1 MSDKDNLLPDDPAS
15 PNEISVEV
23 DNVQPPAGNA
33 SEGLFVRLSILNTI
47 IAVAGVFTGAVA
59 LWAALQES
67 EAVRKQSAAAVW
79 PFVQLSTTDYADE
92 KGAFFALSLTNAGIG
107 PARIEAMY
115 VQLADGVVHDWGEA
129 VTALVPDGTRPVWG
143 QQFSIGRVLRPG
155 ETAELITTRD
165 ENLARAFAAAVL
177 EPENRIAFCYCSIF
191 DECWLAD
198 SQDNIQRPTMVVKCP
213 AYGGD
218 GFRY

>member
-1 MSDKDNLLPDDPAS
+1 MSDKENPQPEDPAL
-15 PNEISVEV
+15 PEEISVEV
-23 DNVQPPAGNA
+23 ENVQPPPAGA
-33 SEGLFVRLSILNTI
+33 SEGLFIRLSVLNTI

-67 EAVRKQSAAAVW
+67 DAVRKQSAAAVW

-92 KGAFFALSLTNAGIG
+92 DGAFFALSLTNAGIG
-107 PARIEAMY
+107 PARVDTMY
-115 VQLADGVVHDWGEA
+115 VQLADSVVHDWDEA

-165 ENLARAFAAAVL
+165 KNLARAFAAAVL
-177 EPENRIAFCYCSIF
+177 EPKNRIAFCYCSIF

-198 SQDNIQRPTMVVKCP
+198 SQENIQRPSMVAKCP